1 MGLLARRI
9 LKVLLLA
16 ALLAY
21 QAVAFFGIRDQG
33 HPAWAV
39 VLTGVPH
46 AVAYAALLWVFARTL
61 NGRQE
66 ALITRIARRVHG
78 SLPPLLERYTYRLT
92 AVWCVFFAAQLIT
105 SFSLLAFNAIE
116 SWSLFV
122 HVLNVPLVGTMF
134 IGDYLYRVW
143 RYRGYP
149 QASIAQAIQA
159 FVRHKPFS

>member
-1 MGLLARRI
+1 MGLLARHV

-21 QAVAFFGIRDQG
+21 QAVAYFGIREQG
-33 HPAWAV
+33 HSTWAV

-46 AVAYAALLWVFARTL
+46 AVAYAVLLWAFARTL
-61 NGRQE
+61 SGGQE

-78 SLPPLLERYTYRLT
+78 SLPPLLERYTRRLT

-105 SFSLLAFNAIE
+105 SFCLLAFNSVE

-122 HVLNVPLVGTMF
+122 HVLNVPLLGTMF
-134 IGDYLYRVW
+134 VGDYLYRVW

-149 QASIAQAIQA
+149 QATIAQAIQA